1 MTRARDIAD
10 LAGGG
15 TLLTRQ
21 LFTATAGQT
30 TFTPSAGYNP
40 GALEVFMNGLM
51 LLASDY
57 TATNS
62 STVVLGVAANAG
74 DEVEILTYQINTI
87 GDTVSASNGGTFNSD
102 VIFDDNILVG
112 NTDTSPYDRTSG
124 NAIAIGDGLI
134 SSAQSGGNAAIFNR
148 MTNDGSIVGF
158 RKDGTSVGSIQTRG
172 GAVSTLILDP
182 RTNGGG
188 LTGTANAVMPTSNAG
203 AIGDANTSLDLGASG
218 YAFRN
223 AYLSGGVYLGGTAAA
238 NYMDDYEEGT
248 WTPITSSGTMSGGFG
263 SYVKIGSFVT
273 LIFRWSS
280 ISSGSGQVSISGL
293 PFTRSTSSHLGNLSP
308 ASGNCMFDGI
318 NTTRGIAPY
327 LGGNNMT
334 FYGNGSGN
342 SNTWW
347 YLQHS
352 DANGS
357 GQPLEVYGS
366 IWYYTDQ

>member
-1 MTRARDIAD
+1 MSTLELENIKHPDNSGNNIA
-10 LAGGG
+10 L
-15 TLLTRQ
+15 
-21 LFTATAGQT
+21 
-30 TFTPSAGYNP
+30 N
-40 GALEVFMNGLM
+40 
-51 LLASDY
+51 
-57 TATNS
+57 
-62 STVVLGVAANAG
+62 
-74 DEVEILTYQINTI
+74 
-87 GDTVSASNGGTFNSD
+87 SNGSMVVDRQSTDGT
-102 VIFDDNILVG
+102 I
-112 NTDTSPYDRTSG
+112 TE
-124 NAIAIGDGLI
+124 
-134 SSAQSGGNAAIFNR
+134 
-148 MTNDGSIVGF
+148 F
-158 RKDGTSVGSIQTRG
+158 RKDGTAHGGINASGGSL
-172 GAVSTLILDP
+172 VV
-182 RTNGGG
+182 GGG
-188 LTGTANAVMPTSNAG
+188 DVGIGFYQNANALVPYNQSTNAARDA
-203 AIGDANTSLDLGASG
+203 AIDLGYGAS
-218 YAFRN
+218 YRWKDL
-223 AYLSGGVYLGGTAAA
+223 YLSGGVYLGGTGSA
-238 NYMDDYEEGT
+238 NKLDDYEEGT